1 MPNRKEHY
9 SDMEKFKKTR
19 NAQKKRYYSKTAIY
33 GRSQWTSE
41 QDKMVL
47 EPMITDTELSVII
60 GHSVSAIQKRRW
72 RLKKRKNKEE
82 IN

>member
-19 NAQKKRYYSKTAIY
+19 NAQRQRYYSKTAIY
-33 GRSQWTSE
+33 GHSQWTYE

-47 EPMITDTELSVII
+47 EHKITDTELSVII
-60 GHSVSAIQKRRW
+60 GHSVNAIQKRRC
-72 RLKKRKNKEE
+72 RLKKR
-82 IN
+82 

>member
-1 MPNRKEHY
+1 MPNRKELY

-19 NAQKKRYYSKTAIY
+19 NAQKQRYYSKTAIY
-33 GRSQWTSE
+33 GHSQWTSK

-47 EPMITDTELSVII
+47 EHKITDTELSVVI
-60 GHSVSAIQKRRW
+60 GHSVNAIQRRRWSLKRRI
-72 RLKKRKNKEE
+72 NKEE